1 MFSKI
6 MIANRGE
13 IAVRVIRACRE
24 LGIQTVAVFSKA
36 DRSSLH
42 VKLANEA
49 ICIGEAPSAE
59 SYLNIP
65 ALISAAEIADVEA
78 IHPGYGFLAENA
90 HFAEICESCQI
101 KFIGPRPESIR
112 LAGDKS
118 IARMEMKKAGVPIIP
133 GSKGTVK
140 DQEEALRLSK
150 KLGYP
155 VIVKASAGGGGKGIK
170 IAHND
175 GKLISAFLTAQTEAE
190 AAFGNGDIYI
200 EKFVE
205 EPRHIEVQIMGDR
218 FGNIVHLGERDCS
231 TQRRHQKL
239 IEESPAP
246 GISAKMRRRIGE
258 AAIRAAKAFKYENAG
273 TIEFLLD
280 GDENFYFM
288 EMNTRLQ
295 VEHPVTEYVTG
306 IDLVKEQ
313 IRVAA
318 GEKLS
323 FTQED
328 VKLRGHAIECR
339 INAEDPDNQFL
350 PSPGKIETWQMP
362 GGPNVRLDSHGY
374 SGYTVSPFYDSM
386 LAKVIV
392 HGSNRIE
399 AINIMLRALRE
410 MQIGPIKN
418 TISLHERILNNPKF
432 RQGGINTKFI
442 ESVFGFGKI
451 EKVEDAKKSRTSAS

>member
-6 MIANRGE
+6 LIANRGE
-13 IAVRVIRACRE
+13 IAIRVIRACRE
-24 LGIQTVAVFSKA
+24 LGIQTIAVFSKA
-36 DRSSLH
+36 DRESLH
-42 VKLANEA
+42 VKLADEA
-49 ICIGEAPSAE
+49 ICIGESPSSE

-65 ALISAAEIADVEA
+65 AIISAAEIADVEA

-118 IARMEMKKAGVPIIP
+118 VARLEMKKAGVPIIP
-133 GSKGTVK
+133 GSKGTIK
-140 DQEEALRLSK
+140 DQEEALRLAK

-190 AAFGNGDIYI
+190 AAFGNRDVYI
-200 EKFVE
+200 EKCIE
-205 EPRHIEVQIMGDR
+205 EPRHIEVQIIADS
-218 FGNIVHLGERDCS
+218 FGNVVHLGERDCS
-231 TQRRHQKL
+231 VQRRHQKL

-246 GISAKMRRRIGE
+246 GLPAKLRRKIGE
-258 AAIRAAKAFKYENAG
+258 AAIRAAKGFKYENAG

-280 GDENFYFM
+280 KDEEFYFM

-295 VEHPVTEYVTG
+295 VEHPVTEMVTG
-306 IDLVKEQ
+306 LDLVKEQ
-313 IRVAA
+313 LRVAA

-323 FTQED
+323 FSQED
-328 VKLRGHAIECR
+328 VEFQGHAIECR
-339 INAEDPDNQFL
+339 INAEDPANKFM
-350 PSPGKIETWQMP
+350 PCPGKIETWQMP
-362 GGPNVRLDSHGY
+362 GGPHVRVDSHGY
-374 SGYTVSPFYDSM
+374 AGYSVPPFYDSM
-386 LAKVIV
+386 LAKLII
-392 HGSNRIE
+392 HGQNRQE
-399 AINIMLRALRE
+399 AISIMLRALRE
-410 MQIGPIKN
+410 MKIMPIKN
-418 TISLHERILNNPKF
+418 TISLHEKILNHPKF

-442 ESVFGFGKI
+442 ESVLEAGN
-451 EKVEDAKKSRTSAS
+451 VEAPEEAKAKK

>member
-6 MIANRGE
+6 LIANRGE

-24 LGIQTVAVFSKA
+24 LGTQTVAVFSKA
-36 DRSSLH
+36 DRESLH
-42 VKLANEA
+42 VKLADDA
-49 ICIGEAPSAE
+49 ICIGEAPSAD

-65 ALISAAEIADVEA
+65 SLISAAEIADVEA
-78 IHPGYGFLAENA
+78 IHPGYGFLSENA

-118 IARMEMKKAGVPIIP
+118 VARMEMKKAGVPIIP

-140 DQEEALRLSK
+140 DQEEAVRLAK

-155 VIVKASAGGGGKGIK
+155 VIVKAAGGGGGKGIK

-190 AAFGNGDIYI
+190 AAFGNREVYI
-200 EKFVE
+200 EKFIE
-205 EPRHIEVQIMGDR
+205 EPRHIEVQIMADS
-218 FGNIVHLGERDCS
+218 FGNVVHLGERDCS
-231 TQRRHQKL
+231 VQRRHQKL

-246 GISAKMRRRIGE
+246 GLSNKLRRKIGE

-273 TIEFLLD
+273 TIEFLVD
-280 GDENFYFM
+280 KDENFYFM

-295 VEHPVTEYVTG
+295 VEHPVTEVITG
-306 IDLVKEQ
+306 LDLVKEQ
-313 IRVAA
+313 FRIAA

-323 FTQED
+323 FSQLD
-328 VKLRGHAIECR
+328 VAFHGHAIECR
-339 INAEDPDNQFL
+339 INAEDPDNNFM

-362 GGPNVRLDSHGY
+362 GGPRIRIDSHGY
-374 SGYTVSPFYDSM
+374 NGYVIPPFYDSM
-386 LAKVIV
+386 LAKLIAY
-392 HGSNRIE
+392 GNTRQE
-399 AINIMLRALRE
+399 AITVMLRALRE
-410 MQIGPIKN
+410 MKIGPIKS
-418 TISLHERILNNPKF
+418 TISLHEKILRNPRF
-432 RQGGINTKFI
+432 RQNGVSTKFL
-442 ESVFGFGKI
+442 
-451 EKVEDAKKSRTSAS
+451 EDAILGAGKEDASLNGKEKK

>member
-6 MIANRGE
+6 LIANRGE

-36 DRSSLH
+36 DRESLH
-42 VKLANEA
+42 VRLADEA
-49 ICIGEAPSAE
+49 ICIGEAPSSE

-101 KFIGPRPESIR
+101 KFIGPKPESIR

-118 IARMEMKKAGVPIIP
+118 VARLEMKKAGVPIIP

-140 DQEEALRLSK
+140 NQEEAVHLAK

-190 AAFGNGDIYI
+190 AAFGNREVYL
-200 EKFVE
+200 EKYVE
-205 EPRHIEVQIMGDR
+205 EPRHIEIQIMADS
-218 FGNIVHLGERDCS
+218 FGNVVHLGERDCS
-231 TQRRHQKL
+231 VQRRHQKL

-246 GISAKMRRRIGE
+246 GVSAKLRRKIGDV
-258 AAIRAAKAFKYENAG
+258 AVRAAKAFKYENAG

-280 GDENFYFM
+280 KQENFYFM

-295 VEHPVTEYVTG
+295 VEHPVTEMVTG
-306 IDLVKEQ
+306 LDLVKEQ
-313 IRVAA
+313 LRVAA

-323 FTQED
+323 FTQEQ
-328 VKLRGHAIECR
+328 VTFSGHAIECR
-339 INAEDPDNQFL
+339 INAEDPDNNFM
-350 PSPGKIETWQMP
+350 PCPGRIETWQMP
-362 GGPNVRLDSHGY
+362 GGPRVRIDSHGY
-374 SGYTVSPFYDSM
+374 AGYMIPPYYDSM
-386 LAKVIV
+386 LAKLIAY
-392 HGSNRIE
+392 GNNRQE
-399 AINIMLRALRE
+399 AIGVMLRALRE
-410 MQIGPIKN
+410 MEIRPIKS
-418 TISLHERILNNPKF
+418 TISLHLKILSHPGF
-432 RQGGINTKFI
+432 RQGAVNTKFI
-442 ESVFGFGKI
+442 ENVIFSPDKSEVSESEKGK
-451 EKVEDAKKSRTSAS
+451 K